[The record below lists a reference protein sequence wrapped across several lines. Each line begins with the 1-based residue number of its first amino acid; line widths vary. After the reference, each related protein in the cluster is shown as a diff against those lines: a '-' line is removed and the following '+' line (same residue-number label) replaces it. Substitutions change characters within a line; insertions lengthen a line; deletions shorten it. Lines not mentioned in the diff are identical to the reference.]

1 VADKLFVSVG
11 VEYCLVKPALRAG
24 KEPARGSEDLARGL
38 ALAGLIMAT
47 ESDYLFRRLF
57 LRLRELAS
65 GVGGTVSS
73 TRGY

>member
-1 VADKLFVSVG
+1 MADKLFVSVG
-11 VEYCLVKPALRAG
+11 VEDCLVKPALRLG
-24 KEPARGSEDLARGL
+24 KEAARGSEALDKGL